1 MAAGTGSNSNMILN
15 WINGRK
21 RMDERNMKQEFGHD
35 LTKIVVNILNNDKIG
50 HRHMFHLST
59 EQFIQ

>member
-1 MAAGTGSNSNMILN
+1 
-15 WINGRK
+15 
-21 RMDERNMKQEFGHD
+21 MDERNMKQEFGHH